1 MKELTDRLFD
11 EGEVLRL
18 IGIGV
23 SGLDHGEYRQM
34 GMEDWLQE
42 NEQNRQRSEKKKKLE
57 EMVKKIRSQ
66 YGESA
71 VFTGHDD
78 GNNGK

>member
-23 SGLDHGEYRQM
+23 SALDHGEYRQM
-34 GMEDWLQE
+34 GMEDWMQE
-42 NEQNRQRSEKKKKLE
+42 NERNRLRSEKKKKLD
-57 EMVKKIRSQ
+57 EMVSKIRSQ
-66 YGESA
+66 YGEGA
-71 VFTGHDD
+71 VFKGRPC
-78 GNNGK
+78 